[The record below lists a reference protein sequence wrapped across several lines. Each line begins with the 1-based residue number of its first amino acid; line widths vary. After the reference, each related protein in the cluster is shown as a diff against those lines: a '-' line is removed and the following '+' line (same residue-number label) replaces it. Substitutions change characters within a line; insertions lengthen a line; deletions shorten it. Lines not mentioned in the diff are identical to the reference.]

1 MLRPLPCSTP
11 LERGGCS
18 RSSLDS
24 GAEACKYAGA
34 LWEGGCEVSG
44 NGGGRGSAS
53 RLWLRPH
60 FPRTV
65 AAVVLSGLPAAMLCS
80 LRGCRCRRARGVRV
94 PCRPGPRAFSHWRK
108 ATAGGLARDWLVAG
122 RPRTWHLIGRAGSGL
137 GGDEG
142 IGGCRDMRVLG

>member
-1 MLRPLPCSTP
+1 MS
-11 LERGGCS
+11 
-18 RSSLDS
+18 D
-24 GAEACKYAGA
+24 
-34 LWEGGCEVSG
+34 

-53 RLWLRPH
+53 RLRLRPH
-60 FPRTV
+60 FPRMV

-80 LRGCRCRRARGVRV
+80 LRGRRCRRRCRRAGGVLV
-94 PCRPGPRAFSHWRK
+94 PRRPGPRAFSHWRK

-142 IGGCRDMRVLG
+142 IGGCRDERVWGLCCRAMTPYGAGVGWRLGRA